1 MIYFDC
7 KLAGIVVYDII
18 LFIPAAISLNSVSCY
33 TLCLE
38 GQFMIHS
45 IFINKTTN
53 QLRNI
58 FGIYDL

>member
-45 IFINKTTN
+45 ILNDKSVK
-53 QLRNI
+53 NI
-58 FGIYDL
+58 F

>member
-38 GQFMIHS
+38 GQFVID
-45 IFINKTTN
+45 KTTN
-53 QLRNI
+53 QSKIYFEYMI
-58 FGIYDL
+58 FRWQG

>member
-38 GQFMIHS
+38 GKRQIS
-45 IFINKTTN
+45 QKYIWKIWS
-53 QLRNI
+53 LDG
-58 FGIYDL
+58 FG